1 MKRLLKIECRSHAI
15 KLFSGLLEK
24 CTKDIDLVF
33 ALDASGSVGEEGY
46 EQIKSFTKGVIEQF
60 EIGITKTHVA
70 VVTFSEYAD
79 VQLKLT
85 DSFDRNEIYEKIDN
99 LDYPSY
105 RTATDDALRTVDKNV
120 LSLEGGARQG
130 AAQVLIFLTDG
141 KCTLC
146 EQSVAS
152 AVAPLKSKG
161 VKIYTVGVT
170 DKVNVTELEIIAS
183 EPMSQHSFQVE
194 EFNQLV
200 SIIVDVYTKAC
211 DGMSY

>member
-1 MKRLLKIECRSHAI
+1 M
-15 KLFSGLLEK
+15 
-24 CTKDIDLVF
+24 F

-46 EQIKSFTKGVIEQF
+46 EQIKHFTKGVIEQF

-70 VVTFSEYAD
+70 VVTFSEFAD

-99 LDYPSY
+99 LDYPGY
-105 RTATDDALRTVDKNV
+105 RTATDDALRIVDKNV
-120 LSLEGGARQG
+120 LSLDGGARQG

-146 EQSVAS
+146 EESVAS
-152 AVAPLKSKG
+152 AVAPLKAKG

-170 DKVNVTELEIIAS
+170 DKINITELGIIAS
-183 EPMSQHSFQVE
+183 EPTSEHSFQVE

-211 DGMSY
+211 DGKCYIFFLFYPLFILYFFKKEIFCFELHFNLYHL